1 MTRLGELTKDKK
13 LEVAIERVRIFAR
26 RPAAGCPV
34 SNPDFYLEYGP
45 LRCCAPNLNSC
56 QNFPAV
62 FRSVSLFLGFTR
74 SHIFGRKTAPIMS
87 IFGLRVFRGIPFSLY
102 ARFENSVAILT
113 FGCRWPRRRP
123 RFHSKEKNL
132 TFLSL
137 NLSTVAPHLLKPFL
151 NLQTSHFVKVLHV
164 IRLRE
169 FWNDGKWFSHAS
181 CFFRVFLSRGRKTTK
196 IDCKSL
202 NFVSM
207 YWPRS

>member
-1 MTRLGELTKDKK
+1 MYPKSPPGD
-13 LEVAIERVRIFAR
+13 R
-26 RPAAGCPV
+26 RNG
-34 SNPDFYLEYGP
+34 
-45 LRCCAPNLNSC
+45 
-56 QNFPAV
+56 Q
-62 FRSVSLFLGFTR
+62 
-74 SHIFGRKTAPIMS
+74 TAP
-87 IFGLRVFRGIPFSLY
+87 PCTSLY

-132 TFLSL
+132 TFLSR

-169 FWNDGKWFSHAS
+169 FWNDGKWFLHAS
-181 CFFRVFLSRGRKTTK
+181 CFFRVFLSGGRKTTK

>member
-1 MTRLGELTKDKK
+1 MARKSAK
-13 LEVAIERVRIFAR
+13 LFSNTEVHARMVTSLPSFSLSLSLSLSLYLSLSLSPNVPHAQYRKRFRASYNMCLSLSLSLSLYKRFIF
-26 RPAAGCPV
+26 
-34 SNPDFYLEYGP
+34 N
-45 LRCCAPNLNSC
+45 
-56 QNFPAV
+56 
-62 FRSVSLFLGFTR
+62 
-74 SHIFGRKTAPIMS
+74 
-87 IFGLRVFRGIPFSLY
+87 SLY
-102 ARFENSVAILT
+102 ARFETSVAILT

-132 TFLSL
+132 TFLSR

-151 NLQTSHFVKVLHV
+151 NLQTSQFIKVLHV

-181 CFFRVFLSRGRKTTK
+181 CFFRVFLLRGRKTTK